1 MTTWVSLQAW
11 THDQKTCAEEVIVDV
26 TSIPG
31 ASEGDIAELKSGDKS
46 HKLLFQV
53 TPIPQ
58 EVLDRIPTCQLS
70 IKSGNLLSSLG
81 VAARSQVQIKLR
93 KKEQVEADLVEIC
106 FKETYLTRADM
117 WQITTMLRESCV
129 YHQKRIVFCDV
140 IRCWVDSIFKNG
152 RKVFSAYIGP
162 NTNIVFRSESS
173 RMIIIIQLSQE
184 TWHFEETGE
193 IIFHRMVNSLLPDIF
208 KQWEENE
215 HHHTVTIVLFTSV
228 SMDSHAVK
236 LKRGEKAKDVQDFY
250 RVVCDQVQ
258 LSQWEQIMVRLR
270 FEFQNFAKEVL
281 TESHAKSHTEIRGRI
296 LPSVKSNIL
305 GAITLAASLVH
316 SPAIDRD
323 LRRTNVEVIVVSP
336 GSGVYE
342 VEYDALYRASEKIS
356 STEVGVDIIC
366 MSKAPLHVTP
376 LFLYKPKKCS
386 NQLEYCVPSW
396 IDISYYGDSDFFT
409 NQWVP
414 RCKIYEIQMMGVME
428 NELSAITI
436 DYLNKP
442 SGKKPLS
449 EYCREYDASLFGP
462 IAVELSV
469 EDAASV
475 VSKMRSDTFPKLP
488 VKQLLSSK
496 GSISS
501 LHAPTAVT
509 SKTPPPKASVKVAD
523 VRPSPAASKPRV
535 SALTSLLAFGVRAE
549 KSAPASPA
557 LSAVNTLSSIQ
568 SMDLRRDN
576 DSVKRDTESIVTD
589 DTVHNTNAEPRITEI
604 APIAPSLPFAPNL
617 KPKKSTSTLSQSP
630 TYNRIAATPDQ
641 EVERRSSLS
650 QKVQMGLSGSPL
662 DHRGKVA
669 KAASANAK
677 SINTETTPEKRNMM
691 WRNIRTPSNISQ
703 DEMLDI
709 LTYSRWRTVYPQKTK
724 RRSAKWKLLASPAAL
739 PLRTNIFPTVAELQT
754 EYRFQVYDVSLD
766 TDMENVLGI
775 HGLFREMVSVRL
787 CKGFQLAIGSRV
799 RHVESQRSDGRPSA
813 ITTDIGKDAL
823 GAVVYLT
830 TGDQVHRI
838 SCDYSGMMNV
848 QIYHAIDKVDI
859 EEPVFD
865 IYARRTYSDKF
876 KHFIFPPFDTSS
888 KRLNWNLYDHTLA
901 GYDTAGSAATQTR
914 LNQLRVVLIPSF
926 LSRSKNLGHDDSSE
940 VYNAEE
946 VRLDGL
952 RRILGGI
959 YRHSISRDEDKE
971 RAKIAPNLKFYTGEL
986 EDFLF
991 QIVESNPAELAGG
1004 RDSLFMKRNQR
1015 FDKNIKLAQLA
1026 TELQAPKGGIRFFDR
1041 RWHWKSYPHC
1051 FIGQD
1056 FVEWLIDNYS
1066 DIDTPDEA
1074 VAYGNELM
1082 KKDFF
1087 VHVEDRHAFL
1097 DGHYFYQ
1104 LKSEYATEA
1113 TDSKPAEEKSGW
1125 FNSKRSMAS
1134 VSSEKSLGRFKGSRN
1149 QSVQSFGDFL
1159 SLSRVT
1165 SRSSNDQKEEEIN
1178 PITVEISKSVRVDLD
1193 PSKKSYRPETVL
1205 IHHDRIHNPRKCFHL
1220 RFEWANTTPKFIED
1234 YISGLT
1240 RTCERYGLKLVE
1252 LPILEVSALLE
1263 HNPFASEI
1271 TLDMPTLDQL
1281 SGLPPHVLEYYAS
1294 DPHAIAREILH
1305 HFGFVIDTLSMSDW
1319 KLAEVQIR
1327 NSWGVPTYKY
1337 SQWVEKN
1344 GLLIAQVVGDQI
1356 IMIPNNLQLNR
1367 QSGAQSNAIQLQ
1379 SEAQGIILE
1388 MQYLMCRS
1396 EKVRDMLGKV
1406 NLSPEASPGTMTP
1419 GEEGSKNGTPKLA
1432 IEAKMEG
1439 RVESPRVEW
1448 REDVEI
1454 APEVEHKGGADGD
1467 ENDEEGDEKSEE
1479 GDKGESENEN
1489 AGKGM
1494 EQDGENENE
1503 NENSKDNKANETT
1516 SEVKEV
1522 PAGVEIE
1529 HKEHVEEDKSDGP
1542 EPKKEDKGKEV
1553 EDDK

>member
-1 MTTWVSLQAW
+1 
-11 THDQKTCAEEVIVDV
+11 
-26 TSIPG
+26 
-31 ASEGDIAELKSGDKS
+31 
-46 HKLLFQV
+46 
-53 TPIPQ
+53 
-58 EVLDRIPTCQLS
+58 
-70 IKSGNLLSSLG
+70 
-81 VAARSQVQIKLR
+81 
-93 KKEQVEADLVEIC
+93 
-106 FKETYLTRADM
+106 
-117 WQITTMLRESCV
+117 
-129 YHQKRIVFCDV
+129 
-140 IRCWVDSIFKNG
+140 
-152 RKVFSAYIGP
+152 
-162 NTNIVFRSESS
+162 
-173 RMIIIIQLSQE
+173 MIIIIQLSQE

-228 SMDSHAVK
+228 SMDPYGVK

-281 TESHAKSHTEIRGRI
+281 TESHAKSHAEIRGRI
-296 LPSVKSNIL
+296 LPSVKSNVL

-386 NQLEYCVPSW
+386 QQLEYCVPSW

-442 SGKKPLS
+442 TGKKPLS
-449 EYCREYDASLFGP
+449 EFCREYDASLFGP
-462 IAVELSV
+462 IAVERTV

-488 VKQLLSSK
+488 VKQLLTSK
-496 GSISS
+496 TSISS

-509 SKTPPPKASVKVAD
+509 SKTPPPKASVKVAE
-523 VRPSPAASKPRV
+523 VKPSPAASKPRV

-568 SMDLRRDN
+568 SMDLKRELRDN
-576 DSVKRDTESIVTD
+576 ASIVTD
-589 DTVHNTNAEPRITEI
+589 DTVHNSKAVP
-604 APIAPSLPFAPNL
+604 APQLEHKQSSPS
-617 KPKKSTSTLSQSP
+617 LSQSP
-630 TYNRIAATPDQ
+630 SYNRIAATPDQ

-650 QKVQMGLSGSPL
+650 QKVQLGLSGSPL
-662 DHRGKVA
+662 DHRGKAA
-669 KAASANAK
+669 KAAKA
-677 SINTETTPEKRNMM
+677 ETTPEKRNMM

-739 PLRTNIFPTVAELQT
+739 PLRTNIFPTAAELQT

-766 TDMENVLGI
+766 SEMEGVLGI

-813 ITTDIGKDAL
+813 ITTDIDKDAM

-865 IYARRTYSDKF
+865 IYARRTYSDSF

-901 GYDTAGSAATQTR
+901 GYDAAGTNTQTR

-952 RRILGGI
+952 RRILGSI
-959 YRHSISRDEDKE
+959 YRHIVTADDDKE
-971 RAKIAPNLKFYTGEL
+971 RARIAPNLKFYTGEL

-991 QIVESNPAELAGG
+991 QLVESNPAELAGG
-1004 RDSLFMKRNQR
+1004 KDSLFMKRNQR
-1015 FDKNIKLAQLA
+1015 FDKTIKLPALA
-1026 TELQAPKGGIRFFDR
+1026 TELQATKGIRFFDR
-1041 RWHWKSYPHC
+1041 SWHWKSYPHC

-1056 FVEWLIDNYS
+1056 LVEWLIDNFS
-1066 DIDTPDEA
+1066 DIDTADEA

-1082 KKDFF
+1082 KKGFF

-1104 LKSEYATEA
+1104 LKSEYATE
-1113 TDSKPAEEKSGW
+1113 TKSPVVEEKQGW

-1134 VSSEKSLGRFKGSRN
+1134 VSSEKSLGRFKPNRN

-1165 SRSSNDQKEEEIN
+1165 SSSSADQKEEEVN

-1193 PSKKSYRPETVL
+1193 PLKKSYRPETVL

-1263 HNPFASEI
+1263 YNPFASEI

-1281 SGLPPHVLEYYAS
+1281 HGLPPLQLEYYTS
-1294 DPHAIAREILH
+1294 DSKAIAREILR
-1305 HFGFVIDTLSMSDW
+1305 HFGFVIDTLAMSDW

-1327 NSWGVPTYKY
+1327 NSWGVPTYNY

-1344 GLLIAQVVGDQI
+1344 GLLIAQVVDNQI
-1356 IMIPNNLQLNR
+1356 VMIPNNLQLNR
-1367 QSGAQSNAIQLQ
+1367 QSGAQSNSIQLQ

-1388 MQYLMCRS
+1388 MQYLMCRPD
-1396 EKVRDMLGKV
+1396 KVRDMLAKV

-1419 GEEGSKNGTPKLA
+1419 GEDSKSGTPKIA
-1432 IEAKMEG
+1432 SEPKM
-1439 RVESPRVEW
+1439 ESPRVEW
-1448 REDVEI
+1448 KEEVEEHEPE
-1454 APEVEHKGGADGD
+1454 PEVA
-1467 ENDEEGDEKSEE
+1467 
-1479 GDKGESENEN
+1479 
-1489 AGKGM
+1489 
-1494 EQDGENENE
+1494 
-1503 NENSKDNKANETT
+1503 
-1516 SEVKEV
+1516 EVTEVSEV

-1529 HKEHVEEDKSDGP
+1529 HKECVEEGEED
-1542 EPKKEDKGKEV
+1542 KEDKGKEV
-1553 EDDK
+1553 E

>member
-1 MTTWVSLQAW
+1 
-11 THDQKTCAEEVIVDV
+11 
-26 TSIPG
+26 
-31 ASEGDIAELKSGDKS
+31 
-46 HKLLFQV
+46 
-53 TPIPQ
+53 
-58 EVLDRIPTCQLS
+58 
-70 IKSGNLLSSLG
+70 
-81 VAARSQVQIKLR
+81 
-93 KKEQVEADLVEIC
+93 
-106 FKETYLTRADM
+106 M
-117 WQITTMLRESCV
+117 WQITTVLRESCV

-193 IIFHRMVNSLLPDIF
+193 IIFHRMVNSLLPDVF

-215 HHHTVTIVLFTSV
+215 HHHTVSIVLFTSV
-228 SMDSHAVK
+228 SMDPHAVK

-270 FEFQNFAKEVL
+270 FEFQQFAKEVL
-281 TESHAKSHTEIRGRI
+281 TECHAKSHAEIRGRI
-296 LPSVKSNIL
+296 LPSVKSNVL

-376 LFLYKPKKCS
+376 LFLYKSKKGS
-386 NQLEYCVPSW
+386 PNQLEYCVPSW

-442 SGKKPLS
+442 SGKKPLT
-449 EYCREYDASLFGP
+449 EFCREYDASLFGP
-462 IAVELSV
+462 IAVERSV

-488 VKQLLSSK
+488 VKQLLNSK

-501 LHAPTAVT
+501 LHAPTATAVS

-523 VRPSPAASKPRV
+523 VKPSPAASKPRV

-557 LSAVNTLSSIQ
+557 LSAVHTLSSIQ
-568 SMDLRRDN
+568 SMDLRRDGDN
-576 DSVKRDTESIVTD
+576 VKRDTESIVTD
-589 DTVHNTNAEPRITEI
+589 DTLHMHNTTTTTRPEPRITEI
-604 APIAPSLPFAPNL
+604 APTAPTATTTVPATTL
-617 KPKKSTSTLSQSP
+617 KPKKSTASLLSKSP
-630 TYNRIAATPDQ
+630 SYNRIMATPDQ
-641 EVERRSSLS
+641 EVVERRSSLS

-669 KAASANAK
+669 KNAK
-677 SINTETTPEKRNMM
+677 ASSKSVSNTETTPEKRNMM
-691 WRNIRTPSNISQ
+691 WRNIRTPSNISHE
-703 DEMLDI
+703 EMVDI
-709 LTYSRWRTVYPQKTK
+709 MTYSRWRTVYPQKTK

-766 TDMENVLGI
+766 PDMESVLGI

-787 CKGFQLAIGSRV
+787 CKGFQLAIGLRV

-848 QIYHAIDKVDI
+848 QIYHAIEKVDI

-888 KRLNWNLYDHTLA
+888 KRLNWNAYDHTLA
-901 GYDTAGSAATQTR
+901 GFDTAGSAATQTR

-959 YRHSISRDEDKE
+959 YRHTVSREEDKE

-986 EDFLF
+986 EDFLY

-1004 RDSLFMKRNQR
+1004 KDSLFMKRNQR

-1041 RWHWKSYPHC
+1041 RWHWKSYSHC

-1056 FVEWLIDNYS
+1056 FVEWLINNFS

-1082 KKDFF
+1082 KKGFF

-1113 TDSKPAEEKSGW
+1113 ADNSKPAEEKSGW

-1165 SRSSNDQKEEEIN
+1165 SRSSNDQKEEEQIN

-1193 PSKKSYRPETVL
+1193 PLKKSYRPETVL

-1271 TLDMPTLDQL
+1271 ALDMPSIDSL
-1281 SGLPPHVLEYYAS
+1281 SGLPPHVLDYYS
-1294 DPHAIAREILH
+1294 NDPKAIAREILR

-1319 KLAEVQIR
+1319 KLAEVQIL
-1327 NSWGVPTYKY
+1327 NSWGVPSYKY

-1344 GLLIAQVVGDQI
+1344 GLLIAQVIGNQI
-1356 IMIPNNLQLNR
+1356 VMIPNNLQLNR

-1388 MQYLMCRS
+1388 MQYVLTRPAR
-1396 EKVRDMLGKV
+1396 VLDMLGKV
-1406 NLSPEASPGTMTP
+1406 ELSPEASPGSMTP
-1419 GEEGSKNGTPKLA
+1419 GDDGSKTGTPKLPS
-1432 IEAKMEG
+1432 EANM
-1439 RVESPRVEW
+1439 ESPRVEW
-1448 REDVEI
+1448 KENVEFVPE
-1454 APEVEHKGGADGD
+1454 PEVVDDAEGD
-1467 ENDEEGDEKSEE
+1467 KKDEEGAGEDDSETV
-1479 GDKGESENEN
+1479 DKEESKENGE
-1489 AGKGM
+1489 
-1494 EQDGENENE
+1494 
-1503 NENSKDNKANETT
+1503 ETT
-1516 SEVKEV
+1516 EPASAPDVKEV

-1529 HKEHVEEDKSDGP
+1529 HKEHVEGKSEPDEEDKG
-1542 EPKKEDKGKEV
+1542 KGKEV
-1553 EDDK
+1553 EEDK